1 MASGGKS
8 LRLMVEHWL
17 APDRSEMVRVTE
29 FRNRRSKNECYV
41 RVEISSGVAP
51 AAMFFFRHQ
60 DGTWRIYPPS
70 RQRPG
75 WTYQSFCG

>member
-17 APDRSEMVRVTE
+17 TADSSTGVRVTK
-29 FRNRRSKNECYV
+29 FKNRRSHHECYV
-41 RVEISSGVAP
+41 RVEIFKEAGP
-51 AAMFFFRHQ
+51 IEMFFFRHR

-70 RQRPG
+70 RERPALRAV
-75 WTYQSFCG
+75 